1 VGRAR
6 SRRSGGPGAG
16 WPRRDDSL
24 GRWQRGEQARHN
36 GLMGRQKE
44 RERGA
49 RPPVCQYCA
58 AIADTT
64 GPGLPA
70 GWTIQSGIRGWTY
83 LCAACTRSNLRSIE
97 ARLFDRDMLGF
108 GTAN

>member
-1 VGRAR
+1 
-6 SRRSGGPGAG
+6 
-16 WPRRDDSL
+16 
-24 GRWQRGEQARHN
+24 
-36 GLMGRQKE
+36 MGRQKE

-64 GPGLPA
+64 GPGLPT
-70 GWTIQSGIRGWTY
+70 GWTIQS
-83 LCAACTRSNLRSIE
+83 CTRFNLRSIE
-97 ARLFDRDMLGF
+97 SRLFERDALGF

>member
-1 VGRAR
+1 VTPDPAGVSPGVG
-6 SRRSGGPGAG
+6 
-16 WPRRDDSL
+16 
-24 GRWQRGEQARHN
+24 WQRSEQRRHN
-36 GLMGRQKE
+36 SGMGRQKE

-58 AIADTT
+58 RIADTT
-64 GPGLPA
+64 GPGLPM

-83 LCAACTRSNLRSIE
+83 LCATCTRSNLRSIE
-97 ARLFDRDMLGF
+97 SRLFERDALGF